1 MPRLR
6 MTKAM
11 LAERRRALATY
22 RLTLPSLRLKRE
34 QLARELAAARV
45 VLHQVLDR
53 LATARQAA
61 SRIPFAADRQVAF
74 EHLVQLD
81 GVTWH
86 SERRLGVDMPARFEA
101 HWQIMPYRLE
111 VTPPWLDMALDAIIA
126 EGDALLAVALAS
138 ARVEALAR
146 GLGKAV
152 QRVNLVEQRLEP
164 EARRDIARISQ
175 LLADGERT
183 QLARSKL
190 ARRQVA
196 IRADEAVLP

>member
-6 MTKAM
+6 MTKTM
-11 LAERRRALATY
+11 LAERRRAFAAY
-22 RLTLPSLRLKRE
+22 RQALPSLRLKRE
-34 QLARELAAARV
+34 QLAHELAAARA
-45 VLHQVLDR
+45 VLPAVQER
-53 LATARQAA
+53 LAAARQAA
-61 SRIPFAADRQVAF
+61 SRIPFAADRQVTI
-74 EHLVQLD
+74 EPLVRLD

-86 SERRLGVDMPARFEA
+86 AERRLGVDMPARFEA
-101 HWQIMPYRLE
+101 HWRIMPYQLE
-111 VTPPWLDMALDAIIA
+111 VTPPWLDMALDAIMA
-126 EGDALLAVALAS
+126 EGDAQLAVAMAS

-175 LLADGERT
+175 FLADAERT

-196 IRADEAVLP
+196 ARADAGETA